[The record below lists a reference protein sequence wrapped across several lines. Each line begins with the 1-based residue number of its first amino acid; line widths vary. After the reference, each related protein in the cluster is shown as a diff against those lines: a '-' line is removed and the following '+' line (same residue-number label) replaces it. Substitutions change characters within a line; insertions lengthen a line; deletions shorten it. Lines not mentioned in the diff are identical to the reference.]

1 LLADGSQLT
10 DPVGF
15 VKRMNELLL
24 KS

>member
-1 LLADGSQLT
+1 LADGSQLT